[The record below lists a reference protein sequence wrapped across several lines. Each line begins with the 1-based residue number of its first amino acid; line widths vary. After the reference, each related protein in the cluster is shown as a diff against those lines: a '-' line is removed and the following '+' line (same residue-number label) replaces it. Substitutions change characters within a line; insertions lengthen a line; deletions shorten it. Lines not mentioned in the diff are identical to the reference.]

1 MSPAHFSNLFRQG
14 ILTVIGM
21 ALLSTAGLSAAQE
34 TLRAAHSSNPGQSV
48 YIYWE
53 ELAKRV
59 NEKAQGKLKIQVFPS
74 GQLGADEQIIQAIKA
89 GTVHMGSAS
98 NGNMGS
104 TTDAY
109 FWMDLPHVFQS
120 RDSALRALNDNYVK
134 SYLENKV
141 RTDARAVVLGNIE
154 VGGFRILANRKREI
168 RVPAD
173 TKGMKF
179 RSLPSPVDRALWEA
193 WGATPSPL
201 PWSETFVSLEQ
212 GVIDGVNLQPQALV
226 GFKFD
231 DVVKYGTMTNTLMAF
246 HVALMNAQTWDKL
259 TPEMRTIVSTAANES
274 LQVANDADRRDE
286 AGFVKRMEAKGIKFH
301 RPTSAES
308 KSWSDAARAIWPKFD
323 DKINKELLNRVL
335 SAQGS

>member
-1 MSPAHFSNLFRQG
+1 MFKAKFSRGLGRRS
-14 ILTVIGM
+14 IAIIGV
-21 ALLSTAGLSAAQE
+21 ALSLATGTAFGQE

-59 NEKAQGKLKIQVFPS
+59 NAQPQAKLKIQVFAS
-74 GQLGADEQIIQAIKA
+74 GQLGADEQIIQGIKA
-89 GTVHMGSAS
+89 GTIHMGSAS

-109 FWMDLPHVFQS
+109 FWMDLPHVFKT
-120 RDSALRALNDNYVK
+120 RDSALRALDDPYVK

-141 RTDARAVVLGNIE
+141 RNDARAVILGNIE
-154 VGGFRILANRKREI
+154 VGGFRILANRKKEI
-168 RVPAD
+168 KVPVD
-173 TKGMKF
+173 TKGLKF

-231 DVVKYGTMTNTLMAF
+231 EIVKYGTMTNTLMAF
-246 HVALMNAQTWDKL
+246 HVALMSAQAWDKL
-259 TPEMRTIVSTAANES
+259 GPEQRAIITTAANEA
-274 LQVANDADRRDE
+274 LRVANEADRRDE
-286 AGFVKRMEAKGIKFH
+286 DKFVKQMEARGIKFY
-301 RPTSAES
+301 RPTAAEG
-308 KSWSDAARAIWPKFD
+308 KMWSDAARGIWPKFD
-323 DKINKELLNRVL
+323 DKVNKEVLNRVV